1 MLTPGRHR
9 SIAITVEQR
18 LGLIVAGLGVVLI
31 GVSQVIA
38 PLTQPP
44 LYDGVTVNLPYVWL
58 VPPAGAK
65 GGATGSSGTAGV
77 DHGLNRL
84 IALATPETDTQA
96 QLLATSGALTLPAGT
111 TSIKFSIKPVLPAT
125 LPPEGHIDGNVYRI
139 SVTNQAGA
147 ALSALAS
154 ALVTV
159 VIRSPHS
166 DIDRTM
172 WVDTDHGWQRL
183 KSQDQGPGTY
193 LAVVTQFGDFAM
205 VAPGPAASPYPTAT
219 PPSGVIGSG
228 GPPAS
233 AAASGLPAPTDEV
246 PSIGVVGGSS
256 APSAGPLVVSGSGS
270 GQGPPVALIV
280 VIVVLALLGGAAVLW
295 SRGRRRPPPRP
306 PTYRGDHRL

>member
-1 MLTPGRHR
+1 MTADR
-9 SIAITVEQR
+9 R
-18 LGLIVAGLGVVLI
+18 LGLAVAGLGVILI
-31 GVSQVIA
+31 GLSQLIA

-44 LYDGVTVNLPYVWL
+44 LYDGVTVNLPYIWL

-65 GGATGSSGTAGV
+65 GGAAGKSGTAGV
-77 DHGLNRL
+77 DNGLNRL
-84 IALATPETDTQA
+84 IAVATPETDTQA

-139 SVTNQAGA
+139 SVTNQAGT
-147 ALSALAS
+147 ALSAPAS

-159 VIRSPHS
+159 VMRSPHS

-172 WVDTDHGWQRL
+172 WVDTAQGWQRL

-205 VAPGPAASPYPTAT
+205 VAPGPAATPYPTAS

-228 GPPAS
+228 GPQAS
-233 AAASGLPAPTDEV
+233 AAASGQPAPTDGV

-256 APSAGPLVVSGSGS
+256 APSAGPAVGAGSGS
-270 GQGPPVALIV
+270 GEGPPLALIA
-280 VIVVLALLGGAAVLW
+280 VIVVLALLGGAVVLW
-295 SRGRRRPPPRP
+295 ARGRRRPPPRP
-306 PTYRGDHRL
+306 PTYRGAHRL